1 MKLQPLND
9 RVIVKQDTK
18 EQTTSSGLY
27 LPDSAQEKPL
37 RGKVVAVGPGR
48 RLENGKIQAM
58 DIKVGDSVLY
68 GKYSG
73 TEVTVSGEEFVI
85 LREEDVLG
93 IIIGEKSENRGE
105 PVGAGKKG
113 KK

>member
-1 MKLQPLND
+1 MKLQPLHD
-9 RVIVKQDTK
+9 RVIVKQDMK

-85 LREEDVLG
+85 LREDDVLG
-93 IIIGEKSENRGE
+93 IIVGEKSEKRE
-105 PVGAGKKG
+105 PVVAGKKG